1 MAIRGDVPANG
12 GDTQYLVSKFLRYC
26 GRFFVPTLKS
36 GVNLLIKK
44 FGWRQPRVIEKLRA
58 EFFDNPRFDFWTK
71 QEVEGFQVLDCAE
84 FGTLENSGELP
95 VHTCIDFGGQ

>member
-44 FGWRQPRVIEKLRA
+44 FGWRQPRVIEKLPFYNMGTI
-58 EFFDNPRFDFWTK
+58 FFPERD
-71 QEVEGFQVLDCAE
+71 
-84 FGTLENSGELP
+84 
-95 VHTCIDFGGQ
+95 

>member
-44 FGWRQPRVIEKLRA
+44 FGWRQPRVIEKLRMKSVKK
-58 EFFDNPRFDFWTK
+58 PLKKGRQSLHGK
-71 QEVEGFQVLDCAE
+71 
-84 FGTLENSGELP
+84 SR
-95 VHTCIDFGGQ
+95 